1 MNTRAKLV
9 SEASQIPVGGSED
22 ETAEKV
28 KQLFKADKTQCMF
41 KGMSAEDIKELDRQH
56 KEEKDG

>member
-1 MNTRAKLV
+1 MRRAQLV
-9 SEASQIPVGGSED
+9 KEASQIPVGGSED

-28 KQLFKADKTQCMF
+28 KQLFKADSNKCVY

-56 KEEKDG
+56 KENKDG

>member
-9 SEASQIPVGGSED
+9 SDASQIPVGGSED

-28 KQLFKADKTQCMF
+28 KQLFKADSNKCVY
-41 KGMSAEDIKELDRQH
+41 KGMSAEDIAELDKQH